1 MRRSIKKWLIP
12 LVAVLLLALV
22 LVLVFADGSS
32 PSASLKII
40 GSNTVTPLSSV
51 WAEEFM
57 KTHPD
62 VSIAVS
68 GPGSGAGIAALID
81 GTTDICQASRTIKQ
95 SEIDQAET
103 NGVDP
108 YEIQVASDGLS
119 VVVHPSNPVSELTI
133 AQLSAIYTNQIT
145 NWEEVGGNDAP
156 IVALA
161 RDTNSGTHVFFK
173 EHVVQMLG
181 LPTENKTLEYG
192 SEVLFLPSTE
202 AGVTEVARNPNAIF
216 YPGLGY
222 ITNQLKLVAIK
233 KTASDPAVL
242 PSEETVLDG
251 TYPISRPLLYYTDG
265 EPTGAIKTFI
275 DYCVSPEGQAKVT
288 EVGYV
293 PLAE

>member
-1 MRRSIKKWLIP
+1 MP
-12 LVAVLLLALV
+12 
-22 LVLVFADGSS
+22 
-32 PSASLKII
+32 
-40 GSNTVTPLSSV
+40 
-51 WAEEFM
+51 
-57 KTHPD
+57 
-62 VSIAVS
+62 
-68 GPGSGAGIAALID
+68 
-81 GTTDICQASRTIKQ
+81 
-95 SEIDQAET
+95 
-103 NGVDP
+103 
-108 YEIQVASDGLS
+108 
-119 VVVHPSNPVSELTI
+119 
-133 AQLSAIYTNQIT
+133 
-145 NWEEVGGNDAP
+145 
-156 IVALA
+156 
-161 RDTNSGTHVFFK
+161 
-173 EHVVQMLG
+173 G

-222 ITNQLKLVAIK
+222 NTDQVKLVAIK

-275 DYCVSPEGQAKVT
+275 DYCLSPEGQAKVT